1 MVELSSMGHTVT
13 NTNLIHLQGQ
23 VTFIKQ
29 QQQKGKDSSFTHH
42 SHRHLSDYSTTFRLY
57 PLYSA
62 QLPND
67 KSQLNLHVPQN
78 HFQKPTCLPA
88 LSTGMELS
96 CWRCLENGLMSEQL
110 CCESVKNYKHIFIVS
125 TLH

>member
-1 MVELSSMGHTVT
+1 MGHTVT

-42 SHRHLSDYSTTFRLY
+42 SHRHLSDYSRTFRLH
-57 PLYSA
+57 PLHLT

-67 KSQLNLHVPQN
+67 KSQLNGHVPQN
-78 HFQKPTCLPA
+78 RFQKPTCLPA